1 LVADEVRTLTHVD
14 WPGQIGLSAVT
25 CTLMELIAAPVVVV
39 VVPQIV
45 SVQVYVNVVLP
56 LAPAAFAVT
65 VYAPVTQ
72 RDDPP
77 VVNV

>member
-25 CTLMELIAAPVVVV
+25 CTLMELIAAAGVVVGE
-39 VVPQIV
+39 PQTV

-56 LAPAAFAVT
+56 VVPAAFAVT
-65 VYAPVTQ
+65 LYVPVAQ
-72 RDDPP
+72 RLVPP
-77 VVNV
+77 VVNP

>member
-1 LVADEVRTLTHVD
+1 
-14 WPGQIGLSAVT
+14 
-25 CTLMELIAAPVVVV
+25 MELIAAPVVVV

-65 VYAPVTQ
+65 VYVPVTQ

-77 VVNV
+77 VVNE